1 MKRSVAGVT
10 AMALLLSGCTSSL
23 KPVTLSVPPEDG
35 RQKMQFC
42 PTVDKNTPAN
52 TSPTSKQR
60 LQWMVCELHA
70 RAVANLNQA
79 QSWENRTEWRD
90 IPLIGAATVV
100 AGLLLFGKRDDN
112 KALKPGV
119 QDAVTGVGF
128 GVAAL
133 ATFANYLSPQKA
145 RDLLRQGARGHFC
158 IATQGELIL
167 TVWDAVDRSTESDRL
182 TSDLA
187 ELTRLIAT
195 NPNGFGKIDAT
206 RAIQAQ
212 AIKALALYNL
222 QVQERD
228 SAGIVINETTWNF
241 GIDLMTKTD
250 RSEPDV
256 EALVKSITD
265 QARSATKFDATGASA
280 TDPAAPAAV
289 RALVAGA
296 PRAAVRTPD
305 ELSDDV
311 ATDTNA
317 LIANLPNIEA
327 LVLGFDKCAATAL
340 AGGTARAEHIQRVS
354 LQ

>member
-1 MKRSVAGVT
+1 MKNSVAGVT
-10 AMALLLSGCTSSL
+10 IMALLLGGCTSSL
-23 KPVTLSVPPEDG
+23 KPVTLSLSPADA
-35 RQKMQFC
+35 QKKMQFC
-42 PTVDKNTPAN
+42 PTVDNDTPSN
-52 TSPTSKQR
+52 IGPTSKQR

-90 IPLIGAATVV
+90 IPLIGAATIV
-100 AGLLLFGKRDDN
+100 AGLLLFGKRDAN
-112 KALKPGV
+112 NALKPGV
-119 QDAVTGVGF
+119 QEAAAGVGF
-128 GVAAL
+128 GAAAL
-133 ATFANYLSPQKA
+133 ASFANYLSPQKA
-145 RDLLRQGARGHFC
+145 RDLLRLGARGHFC

-167 TVWDAVDRSTESDRL
+167 TVWDSVDRPAEQARL
-182 TSDLA
+182 TTELA

-206 RAIQAQ
+206 RAIQEQ

-228 SAGIVINETTWNF
+228 SAGIMINETSWNF

-250 RSEPDV
+250 RSELDV

-265 QARSATKFDATGASA
+265 QARSATKFDAAGASA

-289 RALVAGA
+289 RALVASE

-311 ATDTNA
+311 ATDTDA